1 MEALGGANA
10 AVPFMSSIILGAEA
24 IRLAGSEAQKAA
36 WLPKLAS
43 GDAIATFAY
52 AEGPGSA
59 FATGATLDG
68 GQLSGSKLPVADGGI
83 ADIAVV
89 LVAGGGF
96 ALGELNPPGVTRTR
110 LDSLAQ
116 LRPPYRLDFAE
127 AGAEAMPGAGQLDRL
142 LDPHAVQADFDTVG
156 AAED

>member
-68 GQLSGSKLPVADGGI
+68 GQLSGSKLPVDDGGNAHI
-83 ADIAVV
+83 GGVPCACVELAV
-89 LVAGGGF
+89 G
-96 ALGELNPPGVTRTR
+96 
-110 LDSLAQ
+110 
-116 LRPPYRLDFAE
+116 
-127 AGAEAMPGAGQLDRL
+127 GAGNGDSGGKR
-142 LDPHAVQADFDTVG
+142 G
-156 AAED
+156 S

>member
-1 MEALGGANA
+1 MEALGCANA

-24 IRLAGSEAQKAA
+24 FRLAGSEAQKAA

-68 GQLSGSKLPVADGGI
+68 GQMSGSQLSVADGGI
-83 ADIAVV
+83 AVIAAA
-89 LVAGGGF
+89 LVHGGGF
-96 ALGELNPPGVTRTR
+96 TLVDTNQPGVMRMSCHLLRLLPPTVLHYRAQRTTE
-110 LDSLAQ
+110 LHQ
-116 LRPPYRLDFAE
+116 
-127 AGAEAMPGAGQLDRL
+127 GAEPS
-142 LDPHAVQADFDTVG
+142 
-156 AAED
+156 

>member
-1 MEALGGANA
+1 
-10 AVPFMSSIILGAEA
+10 MSSIILGAEA

-83 ADIAVV
+83 ADIPVV

-96 ALGELNPPGVTRTR
+96 ALVDLNQPREPRTR
-110 LDSLAQ
+110 
-116 LRPPYRLDFAE
+116 P
-127 AGAEAMPGAGQLDRL
+127 DR
-142 LDPHAVQADFDTVG
+142 FDQDRKSVR
-156 AAED
+156 